1 MSKPY
6 VLEMCRCAG
15 GVRSNGRAALG
26 LLRQWSVLTLLAAWL
41 LLLQSLP
48 GRSRG
53 ALLPERVG
61 AQCERLLLHSPG
73 CLHLLLLRPG
83 LGDPP
88 GGGLAWV
95 EGLLGPVWVWLS
107 LLDEPKGGRETT
119 GDSLGLRNPRWPS
132 AHALFRALWHQGG
145 HAISGVQ

>member
-6 VLEMCRCAG
+6 ILEMRRCAG

-26 LLRQWSVLTLLAAWL
+26 LLRQWSVLTLLAARL

-61 AQCERLLLHSPG
+61 ARASGSCSTLPAVCTCCFSGQDSGTRLEV
-73 CLHLLLLRPG
+73 
-83 LGDPP
+83 
-88 GGGLAWV
+88 WV

-119 GDSLGLRNPRWPS
+119 GDLLGLRNPRWPS

-145 HAISGVQ
+145 HAISGVR